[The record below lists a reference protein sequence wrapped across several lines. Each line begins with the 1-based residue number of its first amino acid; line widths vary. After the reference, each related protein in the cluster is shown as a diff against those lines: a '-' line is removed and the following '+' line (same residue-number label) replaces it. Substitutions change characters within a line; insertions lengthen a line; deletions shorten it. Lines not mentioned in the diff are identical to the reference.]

1 MNAVNY
7 FKSVP
12 KLLEGLTADLKP
24 AFGVMTPQHML
35 EHLIWVTKSSIK
47 DFGPAPDRSE
57 LPDKVLKFMHFVES
71 GKPMKHIHKDV
82 TAADLN
88 DLRLESLEAAKKGV
102 EEAID
107 RLINDYNT
115 RGDKPYFNPMMGV
128 ISKEHMIDF
137 HMRHYVHHL
146 ESQYGLVPLDA

>member
-1 MNAVNY
+1 MNAVDYLKNVQEQL
-7 FKSVP
+7 KG
-12 KLLEGLTADLKP
+12 LEADATP

-57 LPDKVLKFMHFVES
+57 LPEKVLKFMHFIES
-71 GKPMKHIHKDV
+71 GKPMKYIEKDV

-88 DLRLESLEAAKKGV
+88 DLRLESLEAAKVGV
-102 EEAID
+102 AEAID
-107 RLINDYNT
+107 RLINDYNS

-128 ISKEHMIDF
+128 VSKEHMIDF
-137 HMRHYVHHL
+137 HRRHFVHHL
-146 ESQYGLVPLDA
+146 ESQYGLDAVSA